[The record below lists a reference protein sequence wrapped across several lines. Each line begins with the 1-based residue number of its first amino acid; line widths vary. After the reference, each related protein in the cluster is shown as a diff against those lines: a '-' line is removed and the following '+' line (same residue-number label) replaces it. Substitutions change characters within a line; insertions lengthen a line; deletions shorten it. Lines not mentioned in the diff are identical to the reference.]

1 MQRHS
6 LLLSWLTGLLL
17 LGVMVFFQATQPV
30 AAAIP
35 NRPTANF
42 YDQINVL
49 DQQTKQLVS
58 QKNIS
63 YDQTKQRP
71 QIMLAVIK
79 STDGDSIDSYAPD
92 LFSNWG
98 LGQRQRDNGVLILYA
113 LNNGQRN
120 VRIEVGYGLES
131 DLTDALSGRILQ
143 QAKADL
149 KSSDP
154 TRINRGLRKVFN
166 SVATVIDKKYDF
178 KADKNTL
185 SNEEYQQIKGK
196 DDSSWSDNIGAIIVI
211 VILVLLFMGG
221 GSGRGGGRRWWLW
234 ALLGSSSNR
243 NNHWGGGSGGFGG
256 GDSGGFGGFSGGGGS
271 SGGGGASI

>member
-1 MQRHS
+1 MNKVTSSRHS
-6 LLLSWLTGLLL
+6 RLTWWGASLLL
-17 LGVMVFFQATQPV
+17 LGMMFFFQGTRPV

-35 NRPTANF
+35 QRPTANF

-49 DQQTKQLVS
+49 DQTTKELVS
-58 QKNIS
+58 QKNLS

-92 LFSNWG
+92 LFSDWG

-143 QAKADL
+143 TAKADL
-149 KSSDP
+149 KSSDQQ
-154 TRINRGLRKVFN
+154 RINRGLRQVFN
-166 SVATVIDKKYDF
+166 SVATVIDKKYKF

-185 SNEEYQQIKGK
+185 SNQEYEKIKGK
-196 DDSSWSDNIGAIIVI
+196 DESSWSDNIGAIIVI
-211 VILVLLFMGG
+211 VIIALIFMG
-221 GSGRGGGRRWWLW
+221 GSGRGGRGGGLWWLW

-256 GDSGGFGGFSGGGGS
+256 GDSGGFGGFSGGGG
-271 SGGGGASI
+271 ASI